1 MLDSIINA
9 FLEFKWFM
17 LLNVGLTIAAGVI
30 LWFATEQFGYQRKN
44 RYLFAF
50 FMGMKNREIL
60 WTGFAWTQMVFIL
73 SCVILG
79 GEMNLVYLVFL
90 LLLVPARFLLYQ
102 DIRRLPVDLVN
113 AVLLYL
119 ALLVGSV
126 MRDYLKTIRFDSLI
140 LLVLIL
146 QIIIT
151 QFGAAVFE
159 TVPLSVGMW
168 GKMLLTA
175 FTVIIL
181 NEVVK
186 AVKRLLGRK

>member
-1 MLDSIINA
+1 
-9 FLEFKWFM
+9 M

-90 LLLVPARFLLYQ
+90 LLLDSGTVPAVSGHPASSGGSGQCSAFVSGTAGRFSHE
-102 DIRRLPVDLVN
+102 
-113 AVLLYL
+113 
-119 ALLVGSV
+119 G
-126 MRDYLKTIRFDSLI
+126 
-140 LLVLIL
+140 
-146 QIIIT
+146 
-151 QFGAAVFE
+151 
-159 TVPLSVGMW
+159 LSEDDQV
-168 GKMLLTA
+168 
-175 FTVIIL
+175 
-181 NEVVK
+181 
-186 AVKRLLGRK
+186 

>member
-1 MLDSIINA
+1 
-9 FLEFKWFM
+9 M

-60 WTGFAWTQMVFIL
+60 WTGFAWTQMVFVL

-146 QIIIT
+146 QIIFT

-186 AVKRLLGRK
+186 AVKRLFGRK

>member
-90 LLLVPARFLLYQ
+90 LLLVPAR
-102 DIRRLPVDLVN
+102 RLPVDLVN

-146 QIIIT
+146 LT
-151 QFGAAVFE
+151 
-159 TVPLSVGMW
+159 LSVLHYTIYNFV
-168 GKMLLTA
+168 KDMLFVTEERSR
-175 FTVIIL
+175 IH
-181 NEVVK
+181 E
-186 AVKRLLGRK
+186 KRVEE

>member
-1 MLDSIINA
+1 
-9 FLEFKWFM
+9 
-17 LLNVGLTIAAGVI
+17 
-30 LWFATEQFGYQRKN
+30 
-44 RYLFAF
+44 
-50 FMGMKNREIL
+50 MGMKNREIL

-146 QIIIT
+146 LT
-151 QFGAAVFE
+151 
-159 TVPLSVGMW
+159 LSVLHYTIYNFV
-168 GKMLLTA
+168 KDMLFVTEERSR
-175 FTVIIL
+175 IH
-181 NEVVK
+181 E
-186 AVKRLLGRK
+186 KRVEE

>member
-60 WTGFAWTQMVFIL
+60 WTGFAWTQMVFVL

-140 LLVLIL
+140 LLILIL
-146 QIIIT
+146 LT
-151 QFGAAVFE
+151 
-159 TVPLSVGMW
+159 LSVLHYTIYNFV
-168 GKMLLTA
+168 KDMLFVTEERSR
-175 FTVIIL
+175 IH
-181 NEVVK
+181 E
-186 AVKRLLGRK
+186 KRVEE

>member
-90 LLLVPARFLLYQ
+90 LLL
-102 DIRRLPVDLVN
+102 
-113 AVLLYL
+113 YL

-146 QIIIT
+146 LT
-151 QFGAAVFE
+151 
-159 TVPLSVGMW
+159 LSVLHYTIYNFV
-168 GKMLLTA
+168 KDMLFVTEERSR
-175 FTVIIL
+175 IH
-181 NEVVK
+181 E
-186 AVKRLLGRK
+186 KRVEE

>member
-102 DIRRLPVDLVN
+102 DIRRLPVIW
-113 AVLLYL
+113 
-119 ALLVGSV
+119 S
-126 MRDYLKTIRFDSLI
+126 MQCFCIWHCS
-140 LLVLIL
+140 
-146 QIIIT
+146 
-151 QFGAAVFE
+151 
-159 TVPLSVGMW
+159 
-168 GKMLLTA
+168 
-175 FTVIIL
+175 
-181 NEVVK
+181 
-186 AVKRLLGRK
+186 